1 MDNFDNF
8 IEWMKNNTRLSE
20 SSAKKYA
27 GAMRGIEKDLQKERL
42 LAGGLDKVLNTSL
55 QSLMKSYF
63 DYPEYRDRNDIGHNL
78 YSSAFKKFIEFTS
91 EKQK

>member
-1 MDNFDNF
+1 MDNFID
-8 IEWMKNNTRLSE
+8 WMKNIKKLSE
-20 SSAKKYA
+20 STARQYA
-27 GAMRGIEKDLQKERL
+27 DAMGGIEKDLQKERL
-42 LAGGLDKVLNTSL
+42 LTGGLDKVSNTSL